1 MLNHAY
7 NPFIGEFFTAL
18 VTQPDPIGT
27 IAMRLL
33 VSVKFIE
40 NCLAIMENP
49 EKSHIHPVLSDF
61 LRELIDTL
69 PWDSPL
75 IVSPL
80 FSLLFTYSSLSL
92 SFSSF

>member
-7 NPFIGEFFTAL
+7 NPFIGEFFIAL
-18 VTQPDPIGT
+18 ATHVELGT

-49 EKSHIHPVLSDF
+49 EKAYIHPVLSDF
-61 LRELIDTL
+61 LKELIDTL
-69 PWDSPL
+69 PWDAPL
-75 IVSPL
+75 LVKL
-80 FSLLFTYSSLSL
+80 FYSFFSFPFLLFIFFFLIN
-92 SFSSF
+92 